1 MPRNV
6 ISMQEKRPEEKQ
18 RPPRRRHLGIILIG
32 AMLLFALASMSLVN
46 AYQNL
51 QKQVTLEQEAIKKDK
66 DLDDKATLKSTEI
79 SKLKDPQFIE
89 KYARARYSYS
99 KNGEKVFTA
108 PGLVNG
114 GINSDQ

>member
-6 ISMQEKRPEEKQ
+6 SLPENRQEQAP

-51 QKQVTLEQEAIKKDK
+51 QKQVGLEQEAIKKNK

-79 SKLKDPQFIE
+79 AKLKDPQFLE

-99 KNGEKVFTA
+99 KSGEKVFTA
-108 PGLVNG
+108 PDLTNG
-114 GINSDQ
+114 GINPNQ